1 VPRLAG
7 QREDYLLKALR
18 DYKSNA
24 RRGYDAIMDDVLY
37 PLNDD
42 NFQDLAHFLSR
53 QR

>member
-1 VPRLAG
+1 
-7 QREDYLLKALR
+7 LKALR

-24 RRGYDAIMDDVLY
+24 RRGYDATMDDVLY

-42 NFQDLAHFLSR
+42 HFRDLAHFLSR